1 MVYRG
6 QSVVNLKNYPYDSVC
21 YRLKADSQPVYFLV

>member
-6 QSVVNLKNYPYDSVC
+6 QSVVNLKNYPYDSAC
-21 YRLKADSQPVYFLV
+21 YRLKADS

>member
-6 QSVVNLKNYPYDSVC
+6 QSVVNLKSYPYDSVC
-21 YRLKADSQPVYFLV
+21 YRLKADS